1 MPKPARAAPPAR
13 AICAFFRQ
21 YWGCSDV
28 LAKVLEMMP
37 LKPYRSRTI
46 VTKPPTVEF
55 KSRLKP
61 DRLDEIILIA
71 RSLLVE
77 RGFDAFTLDEVA
89 LRARCSKTTLYRR
102 WSNKSNLIVDVIG
115 REIPASEPN
124 TGSLRG
130 DLEELLS
137 RLTRV
142 MDDNVG
148 AIFLAVALAMQKD
161 KDLKQAWRRQGLL
174 PGKKGMERIVERAI
188 ARGEIKARPNL
199 KLLHSIL
206 PGTIFWAWFVGKPSD
221 RKAFRHHL
229 LHNVLLPFMHTHDSE

>member
-1 MPKPARAAPPAR
+1 MG
-13 AICAFFRQ
+13 AFVRQ
-21 YWGCSDV
+21 YCGCSVV
-28 LAKVLEMMP
+28 LAEVLDMLP

-46 VTKPPTVEF
+46 ITKPTTGEF

-71 RSLLVE
+71 RALLVE

-89 LRARCSKTTLYRR
+89 LRAQCSKTTLYRR

-115 REIPASEPN
+115 REIPATEPN

-142 MDDNVG
+142 MDDDVG
-148 AIFLAVALAMQKD
+148 AIFLAVALAMQKN
-161 KDLKQAWRRQGLL
+161 KDLKQAWHRQGLL
-174 PGKKGMERIVERAI
+174 PGKQGMERIVERAI

-206 PGTIFWAWFVGKPSD
+206 PGTIFWAWFVEKSSD

>member
-1 MPKPARAAPPAR
+1 MNK
-13 AICAFFRQ
+13 
-21 YWGCSDV
+21 
-28 LAKVLEMMP
+28 
-37 LKPYRSRTI
+37 LKLPENAVKNAVTRSRTMF
-46 VTKPPTVEF
+46 TKPPPGEF

-71 RSLLVE
+71 RALLVE

-115 REIPASEPN
+115 REIPTTEPH

-137 RLTRV
+137 RLAHV
-142 MDDNVG
+142 MDDHVG

-161 KDLKQAWRRQGLL
+161 KDLKQAWHKQGLL
-174 PGKKGMERIVERAI
+174 PGKQGMERIVERAI

-206 PGTIFWAWFVGKPSD
+206 PGTIFWAWFVEKSSD

-229 LHNVLLPFMHTHDSE
+229 LHNVLLPFMHTHGSE